1 MIKIVNEIPKSDQY
15 KRNNKQNLI
24 AMLVVVDNDRL
35 TDRYVW

>member
-15 KRNNKQNLI
+15 KRNNKQNWI

>member
-24 AMLVVVDNDRL
+24 TMLVVVDNDRL
-35 TDRYVW
+35 ADRYVW